1 MALPTY
7 LSLVNDVLVRL
18 REPVVTTVTQ
28 TSYSSLIG
36 KFINDAKR
44 QVADAYDWDAFNQ
57 AVTVTT
63 VSGQVGEYSLTNA
76 GVRFKTMDVI
86 NTTRY
91 YQLTPLSH
99 VDHDVFYYTVPS
111 PILNL
116 PMYYTVQGVDTNGD
130 LKVKFWPVPDGVY
143 SIRFSLIV
151 PENDMSSD
159 SDTTL
164 LAKEPIILGAYARAL
179 VERGEDGGLNSSEA
193 YALFKASMSDLIA
206 LELARSPE
214 NDSFEAV

>member
-36 KFINDAKR
+36 KFINDTKR

-86 NTTRY
+86 NTSRY

-159 SDTTL
+159 TDTTL

-214 NDSFEAV
+214 NDSFVAV

>member
-1 MALPTY
+1 
-7 LSLVNDVLVRL
+7 
-18 REPVVTTVTQ
+18 
-28 TSYSSLIG
+28 
-36 KFINDAKR
+36 
-44 QVADAYDWDAFNQ
+44 
-57 AVTVTT
+57 
-63 VSGQVGEYSLTNA
+63 
-76 GVRFKTMDVI
+76 MDVI

-214 NDSFEAV
+214 NDSFVAV

>member
-18 REPVVTTVTQ
+18 REPTVSTVTQ
-28 TSYSSLIG
+28 TAYSSLIG

-63 VSGQVGEYSLTNA
+63 VAGQVGEYSLTNA
-76 GVRFKTMDVI
+76 GTRFKTMDVI
-86 NTTRY
+86 NTSRY

-99 VDHDVFYYTVPS
+99 EDHDIFYYTIPT
-111 PILNL
+111 PIQNL
-116 PMYYTVQGVDTNGD
+116 PMYYTVQGVDTSGD
-130 LKVKFWPVPDGVY
+130 LKVKFWPVPDAVY
-143 SIRFSLIV
+143 NIRFSLIV

-164 LAKEPIILGAYARAL
+164 LAKEPIILGAYARGL
-179 VERGEDGGLNSSEA
+179 VERGEDGGLSSSEA
-193 YALFKASMSDLIA
+193 YAMYKSSLADLIS

-214 NDSFEAV
+214 NDSFVAI

>member
-18 REPVVTTVTQ
+18 REPVVSTVTQ
-28 TSYSSLIG
+28 TSYSSMIG
-36 KFINDAKR
+36 KFINDTKR

-86 NTTRY
+86 NTSRY

-151 PENDMSSD
+151 PETDMSSD
-159 SDTTL
+159 TDTTL

-193 YALFKASMSDLIA
+193 YAMFKASMSDLIA

-214 NDSFEAV
+214 NDSFVAI

>member
-18 REPVVTTVTQ
+18 REPVVSTVTQ

-36 KFINDAKR
+36 KFINDTKR

-57 AVTVTT
+57 AVNVTT
-63 VSGQVGEYSLTNA
+63 VAGQVGDYSLTGA

-86 NTTRY
+86 NTSRY
-91 YQLTPLSH
+91 YQLTALSH
-99 VDHDVFYYTVPS
+99 EDHDRFYYTIPT
-111 PILNL
+111 PIQNL
-116 PMYYTVQGVDTNGD
+116 PMYFTVQGVDTNGD
-130 LKVKFWPVPDGVY
+130 LKVKFWPVPDGIY
-143 SIRFSLIV
+143 TIRFSLIV
-151 PENDMSSD
+151 PESDFSAD

-214 NDSFEAV
+214 NDSFVAV

>member
-18 REPVVTTVTQ
+18 REPQVTTVSQNT
-28 TSYSSLIG
+28 YSALIG
-36 KFINDAKR
+36 KFINDTKR

-63 VSGQVGEYSLTNA
+63 VAGQVGNYSLTNA

-99 VDHDVFYYTVPS
+99 EQHDIFYYTVPT
-111 PILNL
+111 PIQNL
-116 PMYYTVQGVDTNGD
+116 PMYFTVQGVDTNGD

-143 SIRFSLIV
+143 DIRFSLIV
-151 PENDMSSD
+151 PETDFVND

-164 LAKEPIILGAYARAL
+164 LAKDPIVLGAYARAL
-179 VERGEDGGLNSSEA
+179 VERGEDGGMSSSEA
-193 YALFKASMSDLIA
+193 YGLFKQAMSDLIS

-214 NDSFEAV
+214 NDSFSAV

>member
-18 REPVVTTVTQ
+18 REPVVTSVTQ
-28 TSYSSLIG
+28 TSYSTLIG
-36 KFINDAKR
+36 KFVNDTKR

-57 AVTVTT
+57 AVSISTVA
-63 VSGQVGEYSLTNA
+63 GQVGNYSLTGA
-76 GVRFKTMDVI
+76 GTRFKTMDVI

-91 YQLTPLSH
+91 YQLTALSH
-99 VDHDVFYYTVPS
+99 QDHDVFYYTIPVP
-111 PILNL
+111 IQNL

-130 LKVKFWPVPDGVY
+130 LKVKFWPVPDAIY

-151 PENDMSSD
+151 PETDMSSD
-159 SDTTL
+159 TDTTL
-164 LAKEPIILGAYARAL
+164 LAKEPIVLGAYARAL

-193 YALFKASMSDLIA
+193 YALFKSSMADLIA

-214 NDSFEAV
+214 NDSFVAV

>member
-7 LSLVNDVLVRL
+7 LSLVNDVLVRM
-18 REPVVTTVTQ
+18 REPTVT
-28 TSYSSLIG
+28 SVIENNVSALVG

-57 AVTVTT
+57 AVTITT
-63 VSGQVGEYSLTNA
+63 ATGQVGNYSLTGA

-86 NTTRY
+86 NTSRY

-99 VDHDVFYYTVPS
+99 QDHDVFYYTVPT
-111 PILNL
+111 PIQNL
-116 PMYYTVQGVDTNGD
+116 PMYFTVQGVDTNGD

-143 SIRFSLIV
+143 TIRFSLIV
-151 PENDMSSD
+151 PENDFEND
-159 SDTTL
+159 TDTTL
-164 LAKEPIILGAYARAL
+164 LAKEPIVLGAFARAL
-179 VERGEDGGLNSSEA
+179 VERGEDGGLLSSEA
-193 YALFKASMSDLIA
+193 YALYKSSLADLIS

-214 NDSFEAV
+214 NDSFTAV

>member
-7 LSLVNDVLVRL
+7 LTLVNDVLARL
-18 REPVVTTVTQ
+18 RESSVSTVSQ
-28 TSYSSLIG
+28 TSYSALIG
-36 KFINDAKR
+36 KFINDSKR

-63 VSGQVGEYSLTNA
+63 ANGQVGNYSLTGA
-76 GVRFKTMDVI
+76 GTRFKTMDVI
-86 NTTRY
+86 NTSRY
-91 YQLTPLSH
+91 YQLTQLA
-99 VDHDVFYYTVPS
+99 HDQHDIFYYTVPT
-111 PILNL
+111 PIQNL

-143 SIRFSLIV
+143 TIRFSLIV
-151 PENDMSSD
+151 PESDFSAD

-179 VERGEDGGLNSSEA
+179 VERGEDGGLLSSEA
-193 YALFKASMSDLIA
+193 YALYKQSLSDMIS

-214 NDSFEAV
+214 NDSFVAV

>member
-18 REPVVTTVTQ
+18 RESTVQTVDE
-28 TSYSSLIG
+28 TSYSALIG
-36 KFINDAKR
+36 KYVNDTKR
-44 QVADAYDWDAFNQ
+44 QVCDAYDWDAFNQ

-63 VSGQVGEYSLTNA
+63 VAGQVGNYSLTGA

-86 NTTRY
+86 NTSRY
-91 YQLTPLSH
+91 YQLTALSH
-99 VDHDVFYYTVPS
+99 ADHDVFYYTIPT
-111 PILNL
+111 PIQNL
-116 PMYYTVQGVDTNGD
+116 PMYFTVQGVDTNGD
-130 LKVKFWPVPDGVY
+130 LKVKFWPVPDAVY
-143 SIRFSLIV
+143 TIRFSLIV
-151 PENDMSSD
+151 PENDMSAD

-164 LAKEPIILGAYARAL
+164 LAKEPIVLGAYARAL
-179 VERGEDGGLNSSEA
+179 VERGEDGGLSSSEA

-214 NDSFEAV
+214 NDSFVAV

>member
-7 LSLVNDVLVRL
+7 LTLVNDVLVRL
-18 REPVVTTVTQ
+18 REPTVSTVTQ

-36 KFINDAKR
+36 KFINDTKR

-130 LKVKFWPVPDGVY
+130 LKVKFWPVPDGIY

-214 NDSFEAV
+214 NDSFVAV

>member
-18 REPVVTTVTQ
+18 REPTVSTVTQ

-36 KFINDAKR
+36 KFINDTKR

>member
-18 REPVVTTVTQ
+18 REPQVTTVSQNT
-28 TSYSSLIG
+28 YSALIG
-36 KFINDAKR
+36 KFINDTKR

-57 AVTVTT
+57 AITVTT
-63 VSGQVGEYSLTNA
+63 VAGQVGNYSLTNA

-99 VDHDVFYYTVPS
+99 EQHDIFYYTVPT
-111 PILNL
+111 PIQNL
-116 PMYYTVQGVDTNGD
+116 PMYFTVQGVDTNGD
-130 LKVKFWPVPDGVY
+130 LKVKFWPVPDAVY
-143 SIRFSLIV
+143 NIRFSLIV
-151 PENDMSSD
+151 PETDFVND

-164 LAKEPIILGAYARAL
+164 LAKDPIVLGAYARAL
-179 VERGEDGGLNSSEA
+179 VERGEDGGMSSSEA
-193 YALFKASMSDLIA
+193 YGLFKQAMSDLIS

-214 NDSFEAV
+214 NDSFSAV

>member
-18 REPVVTTVTQ
+18 REPTVSTVTQ

-44 QVADAYDWDAFNQ
+44 QVSDAYDWDAFNQ

-63 VSGQVGEYSLTNA
+63 VAGQVGNYSLTNA
-76 GVRFKTMDVI
+76 GTRFKTMDVI
-86 NTTRY
+86 NTSRY

-99 VDHDVFYYTVPS
+99 ADHDVFYYTIPT
-111 PILNL
+111 PIQNL

-130 LKVKFWPVPDGVY
+130 LKVKFWPVPDDVY
-143 SIRFSLIV
+143 NIRFSLIV

-179 VERGEDGGLNSSEA
+179 VERGEDGGLSSSEA
-193 YALFKASMSDLIA
+193 YALYKSSLADLIS

-214 NDSFEAV
+214 NDSFEAI